1 MKMRNRMPCMKC
13 GGMKKMAPGGMF
25 GDDPCPPGK
34 QINPA
39 TGECECPPGKRESAF
54 TGECIDNPFDPRLP
68 KNQQTYGFQ
77 NFSQYDCPTGYKYDI
92 VTRKCQPL
100 SYFDKLREEN
110 NNRFKKFPTFEEL
123 LKSSNDLFFNGKP
136 KEFSLLDKT
145 KFPFVNPD
153 GSPACGDLYKWD
165 FITKKCIVNT
175 DVAIQLP
182 NGQVIPK
189 RIGGCKEGET
199 IDLLT
204 GECVPRKE
212 STDTTTTLPPDKYQ
226 IPANVILEGAN
237 TAVNLIS
244 KMFNTRDQNR
254 YMEDQIR
261 QMSFREPMPYWA
273 TNEQKG
279 VPGYNLYFEQGGL
292 INNNNKNKNMIKIKE
307 ENRGKFTAQAKRAGM
322 GTQEFASYVL
332 GNPDEFS
339 ASTAKRANF
348 AKNAAGWKKE
358 YGGMTMNNPYYGYY
372 QDGGPVPMEGAP
384 MQAGAPGG
392 GQEDQ
397 LQQIIQMI
405 IEALQEGM
413 SPDQILQAL
422 VQMGIPQEQ
431 AAQLLQMVMEKM
443 QEAGGGQ
450 GQMEGEGQMMQQAA
464 PPMRRGGY
472 YQDGGMTEQEA
483 MSQDQGQMG
492 NTRDMMNTMNTN
504 MNAII
509 KAYSQMK
516 GIPER
521 DLLRQLSQL
530 DDTAKENK
538 LRTWLSEIQITEQ
551 SMQQGQ
557 DQGMMRAGGMI
568 SNYR

>member
-1 MKMRNRMPCMKC
+1 
-13 GGMKKMAPGGMF
+13 
-25 GDDPCPPGK
+25 
-34 QINPA
+34 
-39 TGECECPPGKRESAF
+39 
-54 TGECIDNPFDPRLP
+54 
-68 KNQQTYGFQ
+68 
-77 NFSQYDCPTGYKYDI
+77 
-92 VTRKCQPL
+92 
-100 SYFDKLREEN
+100 
-110 NNRFKKFPTFEEL
+110 
-123 LKSSNDLFFNGKP
+123 
-136 KEFSLLDKT
+136 
-145 KFPFVNPD
+145 
-153 GSPACGDLYKWD
+153 
-165 FITKKCIVNT
+165 
-175 DVAIQLP
+175 
-182 NGQVIPK
+182 
-189 RIGGCKEGET
+189 
-199 IDLLT
+199 
-204 GECVPRKE
+204 
-212 STDTTTTLPPDKYQ
+212 
-226 IPANVILEGAN
+226 
-237 TAVNLIS
+237 
-244 KMFNTRDQNR
+244 
-254 YMEDQIR
+254 MEDQIR

-292 INNNNKNKNMIKIKE
+292 INNNNKNKNMINMKG
-307 ENRGKFTAQAKRAGM
+307 ENRGKFIAQAKRAGM
-322 GTQEFASYVL
+322 GTQQFAKYVL

-339 ASTAKRANF
+339 TSAAKQ
-348 AKNAAGWKKE
+348 AKNFAGWKAE

-450 GQMEGEGQMMQQAA
+450 GQMQGEGQMMQQAA

-509 KAYSQMK
+509 KAYSQIK